1 MKKGEKME
9 MKELNKDLITQEI
22 RNFQSASED
31 QQLEKIQSMKKELQE
46 SMKDKDK
53 QEDPDNLLYSNIE
66 RANRLLDLL
75 EERIQNKENSKS
87 KDSISRLFEVSAQLI
102 NAITT
107 ATSSIAG
114 GYKDELDYQYKLEQ
128 LELEHKKLA
137 VKYALGGG
145 NQQKQG
151 SNVTNNN
158 LVVTNREELLKM
170 INESEENGEGE

>member
-1 MKKGEKME
+1 

-31 QQLEKIQSMKKELQE
+31 QQLEKIQNMKKELQE
-46 SMKDKDK
+46 SMKEKDK

-75 EERIQNKENSKS
+75 EEKIQNNSKS

-114 GYKDELDYQYKLEQ
+114 GYKDDLDYQYKLEQ

-151 SNVTNNN
+151 GNVTNNN
-158 LVVTNREELLKM
+158 LVVTREELLKM
-170 INESEENGEGE
+170 INDSEENGEGE